1 MNKTVTLK
9 LLNPV
14 LAVLLRNQPLS
25 GLLYITSTWNTSKV

>member
-14 LAVLLRNQPLS
+14 LAVLLLNQPLS
-25 GLLYITSTWNTSKV
+25 GLLYSTSTWNASKD